1 MGIFAWP
8 VLGVMSGL
16 IASWLV
22 NHRGAGVILNV
33 VLGIIGCFV
42 GGLLF
47 NFFGAPSLSSF
58 NKVSV
63 LVGVMGAAVTL
74 VLYYALMGRR
84 DV

>member
-1 MGIFAWP
+1 MGIFAWL
-8 VLGVMSGL
+8 VLGLLCGL
-16 IASWLV
+16 IASRLV
-22 NHRGAGVILNV
+22 NHRGAGMVLDAT
-33 VLGIIGCFV
+33 LGIVGSFV

-58 NKVSV
+58 SMASV

-84 DV
+84 DI